1 MTKILL
7 FPTNAKGYI
16 WLIAGFLCLAMT
28 LPLSASSQGDFATWK
43 RLYEEKASFE
53 EITAFIETH
62 PYWPSQKTLQKKAEK
77 ALSTTHTD
85 QQIIQWFNK
94 FPPLTAEGAF
104 YYAKALL
111 KQGQT
116 QQATD
121 IVKKTWHEKEF
132 PTDLLKAFRSTFQPF
147 LTSAD
152 DVKRVNFLL
161 YKEERQAARDMMPF
175 LNAVQQKTAQTR
187 LALSDCQS
195 QKISAPNNSLIYD
208 QIKYHRRLKNYPEA
222 LQLLNGSHKDE
233 SEFADAWW
241 MERNI
246 LARYLIEN
254 KEYRQAANLIKN
266 HRLKMGE
273 SYVHAAWMLAW
284 LRFSFLGQS
293 ESAYA
298 QFKKVYALVKSPQ
311 SQARFAF
318 WAGEAAKKLGHPQE
332 SQAWYQKAANHSGT
346 YYGQLANSR
355 LRSSHKNPLAIFC
368 FAKKPSSSD
377 ALFKQFEKRPLVK
390 VLKSLSQPDRDKY
403 LFFFLF
409 KLSELIHEPEEQKL
423 LVQLA
428 KQMGGDHAITEI
440 SREISKK
447 RYVVTE
453 VAYPTLNTL
462 QQTNFIAKV
471 AGKRPLFHCLTHAI
485 IRQESRFNPKAESS
499 AGATG
504 IMQLM
509 PATAAEQIKK
519 LKVYGLTVQ
528 QGASLFDPEK
538 NLILGT
544 VHLDQLITEFGGNIV
559 LISAAYNAGSGNV
572 RKWLRL
578 FGDPRETNLSW
589 IDWIEML
596 PYNETRDY
604 IHRVLE
610 NFMVY
615 QYRLPQ
621 TKKATHDLGQTLT
634 IPLSIRDQA

>member
-1 MTKILL
+1 M
-7 FPTNAKGYI
+7 
-16 WLIAGFLCLAMT
+16 
-28 LPLSASSQGDFATWK
+28 
-43 RLYEEKASFE
+43 
-53 EITAFIETH
+53 
-62 PYWPSQKTLQKKAEK
+62 
-77 ALSTTHTD
+77 
-85 QQIIQWFNK
+85 
-94 FPPLTAEGAF
+94 
-104 YYAKALL
+104 
-111 KQGQT
+111 
-116 QQATD
+116 
-121 IVKKTWHEKEF
+121 
-132 PTDLLKAFRSTFQPF
+132 
-147 LTSAD
+147 
-152 DVKRVNFLL
+152 
-161 YKEERQAARDMMPF
+161 
-175 LNAVQQKTAQTR
+175 
-187 LALSDCQS
+187 
-195 QKISAPNNSLIYD
+195 
-208 QIKYHRRLKNYPEA
+208 
-222 LQLLNGSHKDE
+222 
-233 SEFADAWW
+233 
-241 MERNI
+241 
-246 LARYLIEN
+246 
-254 KEYRQAANLIKN
+254 
-266 HRLKMGE
+266 
-273 SYVHAAWMLAW
+273 
-284 LRFSFLGQS
+284 
-293 ESAYA
+293 
-298 QFKKVYALVKSPQ
+298 
-311 SQARFAF
+311 
-318 WAGEAAKKLGHPQE
+318 
-332 SQAWYQKAANHSGT
+332 
-346 YYGQLANSR
+346 
-355 LRSSHKNPLAIFC
+355 AIFC

-519 LKVYGLTVQ
+519 LKGYGLTVQ
-528 QGASLFDPEK
+528 QRASLFDPEK

-544 VHLDQLITEFGGNIV
+544 VHLDQLITEYGGNIV
-559 LISAAYNAGSGNV
+559 LISAAYNAGRGNV

-621 TKKATHDLGQTLT
+621 TKKATHDLGQTCGFLAGAQYCL
-634 IPLSIRDQA
+634 ISGCFGLEHGRRIRAWRL